1 MREHLPLLPQAA
13 PFISCFHDPSLSDSR
28 FLHVAE
34 AGRWLM
40 FGVGE
45 VAANNAELIQKGIFC
60 ESLYFQPLLFS
71 SLKSSVFFIIFTSTF
86 TSENPALLGVCSFT
100 KTQSFAPQFFYK
112 CMPPPE
118 HAVCSS
124 INTAICS
131 PAPCSSQITQGPIT
145 LSYPISPHCFQRSE
159 APNPSAVRTHLI
171 FQVGTD
177 PQPLPISTWGCRAG
191 RRAPQRS
198 VPLC

>member
-60 ESLYFQPLLFS
+60 ESLHFQPLLFS
-71 SLKSSVFFIIFTSTF
+71 SLKSSVFLSFSHQ
-86 TSENPALLGVCSFT
+86 LLRV
-100 KTQSFAPQFFYK
+100 KTQLFWVF
-112 CMPPPE
+112 
-118 HAVCSS
+118 V
-124 INTAICS
+124 
-131 PAPCSSQITQGPIT
+131 
-145 LSYPISPHCFQRSE
+145 
-159 APNPSAVRTHLI
+159 HL
-171 FQVGTD
+171 
-177 PQPLPISTWGCRAG
+177 
-191 RRAPQRS
+191 
-198 VPLC
+198 